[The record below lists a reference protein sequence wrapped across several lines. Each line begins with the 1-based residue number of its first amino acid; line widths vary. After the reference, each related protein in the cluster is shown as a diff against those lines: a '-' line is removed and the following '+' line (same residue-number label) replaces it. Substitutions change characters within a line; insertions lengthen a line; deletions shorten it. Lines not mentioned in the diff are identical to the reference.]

1 MRVLVLVVRVPV
13 VVASAVAVAVP
24 SRVQAQSGA
33 VDQQLAR
40 AGLTP
45 LRREAYTDARL
56 DAQQRGPRGPIE
68 PLTAA

>member
-1 MRVLVLVVRVPV
+1 MRVLVPVVLVPV
-13 VVASAVAVAVP
+13 VLASAVAVAVP

-33 VDQQLAR
+33 VDQLAR

-56 DAQQRGPRGPIE
+56 DAQQPGPRGPIE